1 MVNDPRDRLEEL
13 CRAHRVDF
21 ATLSK
26 LVGKNPAYIQ
36 QYIRRGTPK
45 LLGERERRLIA
56 HYFGVTEAEL
66 GGPETGE
73 VVGEMA
79 GGLVA
84 VKQRPVRAAV
94 GAGSINEDRDTGARM
109 AFDRHWL
116 RTLTHARPDQLSVIK
131 VEGDS
136 MAPTLSSGDD
146 ILVDHADRGERLRD
160 GIYVLRIDDAL
171 VVKRL
176 ALHPMGRTVTIQ
188 SDNPAYPDWPGCSL
202 GDVDV
207 VGRVLWTGRRIG

>member
-1 MVNDPRDRLEEL
+1 MSADPRKRLEEL
-13 CRAHRVDF
+13 CREHRVDF

-26 LVGKNPAYIQ
+26 LVGRNPAYIQ

-45 LLGERERRLIA
+45 VLGERDRRLIA
-56 HYFGVTEAEL
+56 HYFGIAESEL
-66 GGPETGE
+66 GGPDLE
-73 VVGEMA
+73 A
-79 GGLVA
+79 LASGLVA
-84 VKQRPVRAAV
+84 VRQADVRAAA
-94 GAGSINEDRDTGARM
+94 GAGSLNEGGAGAVRM
-109 AFDRHWL
+109 AFDKTWL
-116 RTLTHARPDQLSVIK
+116 RGMTRAGPDKLSVIK
-131 VEGDS
+131 VDGDS

-146 ILVDHADRGERLRD
+146 ILIDHADGAERLRD

-176 ALHPMGRTVTIQ
+176 ALHPMGRSVTIQ

-202 GDVDV
+202 GDIDV